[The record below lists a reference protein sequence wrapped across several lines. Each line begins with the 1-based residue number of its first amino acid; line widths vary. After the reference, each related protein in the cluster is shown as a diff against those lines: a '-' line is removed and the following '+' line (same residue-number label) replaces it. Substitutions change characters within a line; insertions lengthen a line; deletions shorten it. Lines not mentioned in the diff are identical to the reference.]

1 MRCFATVLCCF
12 VLALPAQAASLERLF
27 VQGTQLNHDVLRLTL
42 RGVLPFPDE
51 FVAHPS
57 FAADGWR
64 VMLEHDVKLWN
75 MPVYVMPNLE
85 TAFAH
90 QQRVPYPLTQ
100 GLYLINAQFAEVTN
114 LHDVDFAGLVELPQ
128 TRKALYEGGEW
139 HDGEPTAVMRPD
151 RWHFVSREG
160 FQLYLPS
167 AASQVS
173 FPVRARP
180 PSSHYGDVPHYSV
193 AAFTLR
199 KVVGINHAADL
210 QDRSLRAVF
219 NKTRTLF
226 KQGYRVV
233 FNEDVEHSIT
243 ALQNQG
249 RRGQSVEMNRY
260 RDHNVEHTF
269 RAAFAAGKAF
279 NALLHNHDGAIV
291 AGVAGYMHENVYSP
305 DSVFGDDIDLVKV
318 VDFAL
323 ARYLHAHGIDFINAG
338 MVTPYTASIKGYR
351 VTEQQYRELQAQ
363 LPREP
368 VSLPH
373 SGWQDAL
380 TIVTATAK
388 LNVRHLESLVAA
400 GKVLTPLLLINNS
413 SAERPALQSAKN
425 NARTASLERLL
436 DSVERFVI
444 YEPDR
449 PAWEG
454 VGELPEQLRRYLT
467 TIRSIEV
474 VSLHKINFMH
484 VSTLTGFPASLV
496 EELDAAP

>member
-1 MRCFATVLCCF
+1 MR
-12 VLALPAQAASLERLF
+12 
-27 VQGTQLNHDVLRLTL
+27 GTQLNRDVWRLTL

-57 FAADGWR
+57 FAVDGWR
-64 VMLEHDVKLWN
+64 VLLQHDVKLWN

-100 GLYLINAQFAEVTN
+100 GLYLINAQFAADTD
-114 LHDVDFAGLVELPQ
+114 LRDVDFAELVQLPL
-128 TRKALYEGGEW
+128 TRQALYEGGEW

-151 RWHFVSREG
+151 RWRFVSRAE
-160 FQLYLPS
+160 FPRYLPA

-173 FPVRARP
+173 FPVRTIP
-180 PSSHYGDVPHYSV
+180 PSPHYGDVPHYSV
-193 AAFTLR
+193 PAFTVR

-210 QDRSLRAVF
+210 QHRSLRAVF
-219 NKTRTLF
+219 NKTRALF

-233 FNEDVEHSIT
+233 FNEDVEHAIT
-243 ALQNQG
+243 ALQNQA
-249 RRGQSVEMNRY
+249 RRGQSVAMNRY
-260 RDHNVEHTF
+260 RDANVANTF
-269 RAAFAAGKAF
+269 RAAFAGGKAF
-279 NALLHNHDGAIV
+279 NVLLRSPDGAVV
-291 AGVAGYMHENVYSP
+291 AGVVGYMHENVYSP
-305 DSVFGDDIDLVKV
+305 DSVFGDDIDVVKV

-323 ARYLHAHGIDFINAG
+323 ARYLYAHGIDFVNAG
-338 MVTPYTASIKGYR
+338 MVTHYTESIKGYR
-351 VTEQQYRELQAQ
+351 VTEQQYRALRAQ

-380 TIVTATAK
+380 TIVTATHR
-388 LNVRHLESLVAA
+388 LNVRHLERLVAA
-400 GKVLTPLLLINNS
+400 GQVPTPLLLVTSS
-413 SAERPALQSAKN
+413 SAERPALQSTKN

-436 DSVERFVI
+436 GSVESFVV

-449 PAWEG
+449 PAWQG
-454 VGELPEQLRRYLT
+454 VGALPAQLRRYLAV
-467 TIRSIEV
+467 IRSVEV
-474 VSLHKINFMH
+474 VPMHKINFMH
-484 VSTLTGFPASLV
+484 VSTLSGFPASLV